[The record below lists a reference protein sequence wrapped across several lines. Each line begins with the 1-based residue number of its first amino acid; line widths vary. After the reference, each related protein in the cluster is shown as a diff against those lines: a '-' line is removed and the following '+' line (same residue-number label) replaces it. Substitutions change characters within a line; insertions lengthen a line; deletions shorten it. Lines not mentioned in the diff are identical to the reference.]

1 LGCADRHVGD
11 NGRGITQ
18 VFGLLLKVIRMTNIK
33 PAASQ
38 IETPELKLIQFGS
51 FFQIQTS
58 ED

>member
-1 LGCADRHVGD
+1 
-11 NGRGITQ
+11 
-18 VFGLLLKVIRMTNIK
+18 MTNIK